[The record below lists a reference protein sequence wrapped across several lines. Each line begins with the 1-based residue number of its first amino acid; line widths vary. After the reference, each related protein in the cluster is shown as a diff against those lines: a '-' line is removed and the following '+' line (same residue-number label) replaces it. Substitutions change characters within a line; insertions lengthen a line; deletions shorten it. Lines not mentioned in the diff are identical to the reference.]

1 MMRKIKY
8 ENSFKKDFKRIKK
21 RGYKTEKIK
30 AVINM
35 LVNDIELPVEY
46 RDHVLTGKYKSRGI
60 RECHIEPDWLLMYIK
75 DNDELLLILVGT
87 GTHSDL
93 F

>member
-1 MMRKIKY
+1 MMRTIRY
-8 ENSFKKDFKRIKK
+8 ENSFKKDLKKIKK
-21 RGYKTEKIK
+21 RSYDLEKIK

-35 LVNDIELPVEY
+35 LANDIELPVEY
-46 RDHVLTGKYKSRGI
+46 RDHDLAGKYKSRGI
-60 RECHIEPDWLLMYIK
+60 CKCHIEPDWLLMYIK
-75 DNDELLLILVGT
+75 DNEELTLILVKT